1 MAIAMAGCA
10 AVPTPGPPPPA
21 PVPTPAPT
29 PAPLPVTSQS
39 SGGRAL
45 VPGAWRYDAGSRA
58 ATFVQANSSRP
69 LLTMSCAAGG
79 VRLYFAGLDG
89 HVALRTSAGT
99 DQLRFDGGN
108 ASVPSHDLRLD
119 RIAFSRGRF
128 ALESANGALTLP
140 VQPEIGRVI
149 EDCRGGGGGKKGG
162 GTGRKKG
169 GEEKI

>member
-1 MAIAMAGCA
+1 MKLKWAGRGIAAAMAIAMAGCA

-21 PVPTPAPT
+21 PVPTPAPA

-39 SGGRAL
+39 WEERPL
-45 VPGAWRYDAGSRA
+45 VPGAWRYDAASRA
-58 ATFVQANSSRP
+58 ATFVQANNSRP

-79 VRLYFAGLDG
+79 VRLSSPLDG

-149 EDCRGGGGGKKGG
+149 EDCRG
-162 GTGRKKG
+162 
-169 GEEKI
+169 